1 MILGNYILDT
11 NVIIKLW
18 NKEETIFND
27 ILQENE
33 IIIIDEILKELAKKE
48 RMLFKGELIMSE
60 RFMKL
65 IPYRIKLDN
74 IMAENFIKEIN
85 FDHIKGE
92 FYYYNGKK
100 ISKNDLLL
108 IVALKEK
115 CEFSLVT
122 EDFNLSYIAK
132 ELLGENRVINIKD
145 ILM

>member
-1 MILGNYILDT
+1 MLDT
-11 NVIIKLW
+11 NIIIKLW
-18 NKEETIFND
+18 NKEEFNN

-33 IIIIDEILKELAKKE
+33 IIVIDEILKELAKKE
-48 RMLFKGELIMSE
+48 RRLFKGELIMSE

-65 IPYRIKLDN
+65 IPYRIELDN

-108 IVALKEK
+108 IVVLKEK
-115 CEFSLVT
+115 CEFSLIT

-132 ELLGENRVINIKD
+132 ELLGEKRVLNIKD

>member
-1 MILGNYILDT
+1 MGNYILDT

-48 RMLFKGELIMSE
+48 RMLFNGELIMSE

-65 IPYRIKLDN
+65 IPYRIELDN

-108 IVALKEK
+108 IVVLKEK

-132 ELLGENRVINIKD
+132 ELLGEKRVLNIKD

>member
-1 MILGNYILDT
+1 MGNYILDT

-60 RFMKL
+60 RFMNL
-65 IPYRIKLDN
+65 IPYRIELDN

-122 EDFNLSYIAK
+122 EDFNLSYITK
-132 ELLGENRVINIKD
+132 ELLGENRVLNIKD

>member
-18 NKEETIFND
+18 NKEEFND

-48 RMLFKGELIMSE
+48 RMLFNGELIMSE

-65 IPYRIKLDN
+65 IPYRIELDN
-74 IMAENFIKEIN
+74 IMTENFIKEIN

-132 ELLGENRVINIKD
+132 ELLGEKRVLNIKD

>member
-18 NKEETIFND
+18 NKEEFND

-48 RMLFKGELIMSE
+48 RMLFNGELIMSE

-65 IPYRIKLDN
+65 IPYRIELDN

-122 EDFNLSYIAK
+122 EDFN
-132 ELLGENRVINIKD
+132 NISV
-145 ILM
+145 

>member
-18 NKEETIFND
+18 NKEEFND

-65 IPYRIKLDN
+65 IPYRIELDN

-85 FDHIKGE
+85 VDHIKGE

-115 CEFSLVT
+115 CEFYLVT

-132 ELLGENRVINIKD
+132 ELLGENRVLNIKD

>member
-18 NKEETIFND
+18 NKEEFND

-48 RMLFKGELIMSE
+48 RMLFNGELIMSE

-65 IPYRIKLDN
+65 IPYRIELDN

-122 EDFNLSYIAK
+122 EDSNLSYIAK
-132 ELLGENRVINIKD
+132 ELLGENRVLNIKD

>member
-1 MILGNYILDT
+1 MGNYILDT

-48 RMLFKGELIMSE
+48 RMLE

-65 IPYRIKLDN
+65 IPYRIELDN
-74 IMAENFIKEIN
+74 IMTENFIKEIN

-92 FYYYNGKK
+92 FYY
-100 ISKNDLLL
+100 
-108 IVALKEK
+108 
-115 CEFSLVT
+115 
-122 EDFNLSYIAK
+122 
-132 ELLGENRVINIKD
+132 
-145 ILM
+145 

>member
-1 MILGNYILDT
+1 MGNYILDT

-33 IIIIDEILKELAKKE
+33 IIVIDEILKELSKKE
-48 RMLFKGELIMSE
+48 RRLFKGELVMSE

-65 IPYRIKLDN
+65 IPYRIELDN
-74 IMAENFIKEIN
+74 IMTENFIKEIN

-108 IVALKEK
+108 IVVLKEK

-132 ELLGENRVINIKD
+132 ELLGEKRVLNIKD

>member
-1 MILGNYILDT
+1 MGNYILDT

-18 NKEETIFND
+18 NKEEFND

-48 RMLFKGELIMSE
+48 RMLFNGELIMSE

-65 IPYRIKLDN
+65 IPYRIELDN

-108 IVALKEK
+108 IVVLKEK

-132 ELLGENRVINIKD
+132 ELLGEKRVLNIKD

>member
-1 MILGNYILDT
+1 MGNYLLDT

-33 IIIIDEILKELAKKE
+33 IIVIDEILKELSKKE
-48 RMLFKGELIMSE
+48 RRLFKGELVMSE

-65 IPYRIKLDN
+65 IPYRIELHN

-85 FDHIKGE
+85 FDHIKGK
-92 FYYYNGKK
+92 FYYYKGKK

-108 IVALKEK
+108 IVALKEES
-115 CEFSLVT
+115 EFYLVT

-132 ELLGENRVINIKD
+132 ELLGENRVLNIKD

>member
-1 MILGNYILDT
+1 MGNYILDT

-18 NKEETIFND
+18 NKEEFND

-48 RMLFKGELIMSE
+48 RMLFNGELIMSE

-65 IPYRIKLDN
+65 IPYRIELDN
-74 IMAENFIKEIN
+74 IMTENFIKEIN

-108 IVALKEK
+108 IVVLKEK

-132 ELLGENRVINIKD
+132 ELLGEKRVLNIKD

>member
-1 MILGNYILDT
+1 MGNYILDT

-18 NKEETIFND
+18 NKEEFND

-60 RFMKL
+60 HFMKL
-65 IPYRIKLDN
+65 IPYRIELDN
-74 IMAENFIKEIN
+74 IMTENFIKEIN
-85 FDHIKGE
+85 FNHIKGE

-108 IVALKEK
+108 IVVLKEK

-132 ELLGENRVINIKD
+132 ELLGEKRVLNIKD

>member
-1 MILGNYILDT
+1 
-11 NVIIKLW
+11 
-18 NKEETIFND
+18 
-27 ILQENE
+27 NE

-132 ELLGENRVINIKD
+132 ELLVENRVLNIKD

>member
-1 MILGNYILDT
+1 MGNYILDT

-27 ILQENE
+27 ILKGNE

-60 RFMKL
+60 RFMNL

-115 CEFSLVT
+115 VEFSLVT

-132 ELLGENRVINIKD
+132 KLLGENRVLNIKD

>member
-1 MILGNYILDT
+1 MGNYILDT

-18 NKEETIFND
+18 NEEETIFNN
-27 ILQENE
+27 ILKENE
-33 IIIIDEILKELAKKE
+33 IIVIDEILKELSKKE
-48 RMLFKGELIMSE
+48 RRLFKDELVMSE

-65 IPYRIKLDN
+65 IPYRIELHN
-74 IMAENFIKEIN
+74 IMAKNFIKEIN

-92 FYYYNGKK
+92 FYYYKWKK

-115 CEFSLVT
+115 VEFSLVT
-122 EDFNLSYIAK
+122 EDVNLSYIAK
-132 ELLGENRVINIKD
+132 ELLGENRVLNIKD

>member
-18 NKEETIFND
+18 NKEEFND

-33 IIIIDEILKELAKKE
+33 IIVIDEILKELAKKE

-65 IPYRIKLDN
+65 IPYRIELDN

-132 ELLGENRVINIKD
+132 ELLGENRVLNIKD

>member
-18 NKEETIFND
+18 NKEEFND

-48 RMLFKGELIMSE
+48 RMLFNGELIMSE

-65 IPYRIKLDN
+65 IPYRIELDN

-108 IVALKEK
+108 TVVLKEK

-122 EDFNLSYIAK
+122 EDFNLSYI
-132 ELLGENRVINIKD
+132 I
-145 ILM
+145 

>member
-1 MILGNYILDT
+1 
-11 NVIIKLW
+11 
-18 NKEETIFND
+18 
-27 ILQENE
+27 
-33 IIIIDEILKELAKKE
+33 AKKE
-48 RMLFKGELIMSE
+48 RMLFNGELIMSE

-65 IPYRIKLDN
+65 IPYRIELDN

-132 ELLGENRVINIKD
+132 ELLGENRVLNIKD

>member
-1 MILGNYILDT
+1 MGNYILDT

-27 ILQENE
+27 ILKENE

-48 RMLFKGELIMSE
+48 RRLFKGELIMSE

-65 IPYRIKLDN
+65 IPYRIELDN

-85 FDHIKGE
+85 FNHIKGE

-115 CEFSLVT
+115 CEFSLIT
-122 EDFNLSYIAK
+122 EDLNLSYIAK
-132 ELLGENRVINIKD
+132 ELLGEKRVVNIKD

>member
-1 MILGNYILDT
+1 MGNYLLDT

-27 ILQENE
+27 ILKENE
-33 IIIIDEILKELAKKE
+33 IIIIDEIFKELAKKE

-65 IPYRIKLDN
+65 IPYRIELHN

-115 CEFSLVT
+115 VNFIWLQRIS
-122 EDFNLSYIAK
+122 I
-132 ELLGENRVINIKD
+132 
-145 ILM
+145 

>member
-1 MILGNYILDT
+1 MGNYLLDT

-18 NKEETIFND
+18 NKEETIFNN
-27 ILQENE
+27 ILKENE
-33 IIIIDEILKELAKKE
+33 IIVIDETLKELSKKE
-48 RMLFKGELIMSE
+48 RRLFKGELVMSE

-65 IPYRIKLDN
+65 IPYRIELHN

-92 FYYYNGKK
+92 FYYYKGKK

-115 CEFSLVT
+115 VEFSLVT
-122 EDFNLSYIAK
+122 EDVNLSYIAK
-132 ELLGENRVINIKD
+132 ELLGENRVLNIKD

>member
-1 MILGNYILDT
+1 MGNYILDT

-27 ILQENE
+27 ILKGNE
-33 IIIIDEILKELAKKE
+33 IIIIDKILKELAKKE
-48 RMLFKGELIMSE
+48 RMLFKGEL
-60 RFMKL
+60 
-65 IPYRIKLDN
+65 DN

-85 FDHIKGE
+85 FEHIKGE

-108 IVALKEK
+108 IVVLKEK
-115 CEFSLVT
+115 CKFSLIT
-122 EDFNLSYIAK
+122 EDLNLSYIAK
-132 ELLGENRVINIKD
+132 ELLGENRVLNIKD